1 MENNIVQIRDK
12 THGSFSSNARAAQAK
27 KADWR
32 LHPGW
37 TRLNDQQREALDLI
51 ATKVGRI
58 LAGDPMHRDHWIDL
72 AGYAELGRRAC
83 EDGPDYEPIE
93 G

>member
-1 MENNIVQIRDK
+1 MSDNIVSIRGH
-12 THGSFSSNARAAQAK
+12 THGEFRSNAKASQAR

-37 TRLNDQQREALDLI
+37 LRMNEQQREAFDLI
-51 ATKVGRI
+51 ATKMGRI
-58 LAGDPMHRDHWIDL
+58 LAGDPFHEDHWVDL

-83 EDGPDYEPIE
+83 EDGSDYEPIV